1 MKFFDRD
8 CSVPE
13 GFFPLDNASII
24 YPPTEAKY
32 NTQVFRMSIDL
43 NIKIDRVVLQEALLD
58 LLERMPYFKV
68 CLREGFFWYYLSPN
82 KKTPNI
88 FDDDLRPCT
97 RIRKQK
103 ELKNFLFRVC
113 AGENRIAI
121 DFYHCLT
128 DGGGGKTFLLS
139 LFVRYLE
146 LKKYDIKEV
155 PGTIRCDGKIQP
167 WETKDQFQEYF
178 DRSLPPPDF
187 VKKAFHY
194 RGILAER
201 AYFTSGSLE
210 IEDIKKVSK
219 GFGYTITEFLTSLL
233 IQVFLEA
240 EGTENKPIQ
249 ISIPISLRKLTGK
262 NTMRNFSMFVIV
274 SINPKLGE
282 YTFEEILSLVRL
294 QMKIQTERHEIKR
307 FISRNVSG
315 ERNFIVKTVP
325 NFLKKPFF
333 KIVSDVLGETQ
344 YTTTISNIGLVTL
357 PDEISSL
364 IERYDFFLTPN
375 QKNPVS
381 MAVSGINGKLFVNF
395 SSYLKND
402 SLIERKFFKRL
413 VEWGV
418 KVKIHSNR
426 R

>member
-8 CSVPE
+8 YSVPE

-43 NIKIDRVVLQEALLD
+43 NIPIDRVVLHEALMD

-68 CLREGFFWYYLSPN
+68 RLREGFFWYYLSPN
-82 KKTPNI
+82 KKTPTI
-88 FDDDLRPCT
+88 FDDDVRPCT
-97 RIRKQK
+97 RISKQK

-128 DGGGGKTFLLS
+128 DGGGGQTFLLS

-146 LKKYDIKEV
+146 LKKYEIKEV
-155 PGTIRCDGKIQP
+155 PGIIRCNEKIQP
-167 WETKDQFQEYF
+167 WETKDQFQSYF
-178 DRSLPPPDF
+178 DRNLPPPDF
-187 VKKAFHY
+187 VKKAYHY
-194 RGILAER
+194 KGILADR
-201 AYFTSGSLE
+201 AYFTSGSIE
-210 IEDIKKVSK
+210 IEDIKRISRH
-219 GFGYTITEFLTSLL
+219 FGYTITEFLAALL
-233 IQVFLEA
+233 IKVFLET
-240 EGTENKPIQ
+240 EGKEKKPVQ

-274 SINPKLGE
+274 SINPRLGE
-282 YTFEEILSLVRL
+282 YTFKEILSLVSL
-294 QMKIQTERHEIKR
+294 QIKLQTEKHEIKR

-315 ERNFIVKTVP
+315 ERNFVVKSVP

-344 YTTTISNIGLVTL
+344 YTTTISNIGLVNL
-357 PDEISSL
+357 PDEVSSL

-395 SSYLKND
+395 SSYLKSD
-402 SLIERKFFKRL
+402 TLVEKKFFKYL
-413 VEWGV
+413 VNWGV

>member
-1 MKFFDRD
+1 MKFLDRD
-8 CSVPE
+8 YSVPE

-32 NTQVFRMSIDL
+32 NTQVFRMSIDV
-43 NIKIDRVVLQEALLD
+43 NIKIDRVVLHEALLD
-58 LLERMPYFKV
+58 LLERMPYFNV

-82 KKTPNI
+82 KKTPTI
-88 FDDDLRPCT
+88 FDDDIRPCT

-128 DGGGGKTFLLS
+128 DGGGGQIFLLS

-146 LKKYDIKEV
+146 LKKYDIKDV
-155 PGTIRCDGKIQP
+155 PGTVRCNEKIQP
-167 WETKDQFQEYF
+167 WETKDQFQGYF
-178 DRSLPPPDF
+178 DRNLPPPDF
-187 VKKAFHY
+187 VKKAYHY
-194 RGILAER
+194 KGILAER
-201 AYFTSGSLE
+201 AYFTSGSIE
-210 IEDIKKVSK
+210 IENLKKVSK
-219 GFGYTITEFLTSLL
+219 RFDSTITEFLTALL
-233 IQVFLEA
+233 LKVFLEVQ
-240 EGTENKPIQ
+240 GKDKKPVQ

-274 SINPKLGE
+274 SINPRLGE
-282 YTFEEILSLVRL
+282 YTFEEILSVVRL
-294 QMKIQTERHEIKR
+294 QMKLQTERHEIKR

-315 ERNFIVKTVP
+315 ERNLIVKTVP
-325 NFLKKPFF
+325 NFMKKPFF

-344 YTTTISNIGLVTL
+344 YTTTISNIGLVNL
-357 PDEISSL
+357 PKEVSSL

-375 QKNPVS
+375 QKNPIS

-402 SLIERKFFKRL
+402 TLIEKKFFRQL
-413 VEWGV
+413 VDWGV
-418 KVKIHSNR
+418 NVKVHSNR